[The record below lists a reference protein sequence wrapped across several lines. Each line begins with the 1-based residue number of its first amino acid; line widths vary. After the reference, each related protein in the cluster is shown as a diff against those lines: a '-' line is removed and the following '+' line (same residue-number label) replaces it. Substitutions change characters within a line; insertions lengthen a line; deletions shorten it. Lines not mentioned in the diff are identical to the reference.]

1 MKLRKILVCIHI
13 YYHNQVDYI
22 IDKLKSL
29 NGIDYDLFVTYTNE
43 NKETNE
49 KFLNF
54 NKNAKFKIVEN
65 KGYDIY
71 PFLVLIN
78 EIDLEK
84 YSSVLKLHT
93 KNKDEFD
100 SYSWRDDLYE
110 NLMGTKNI
118 FKANLK
124 KIEKYGLVG
133 SKKRITTM
141 NERCPENVWLFED
154 VCKQIGIEP
163 KKVNFIAGTIFL
175 ARIEII
181 KRIKEL
187 NLLQLD
193 FENKTMETGSNGTVA
208 HVIERLFGVLCNDLG
223 YKIYGSNKRK
233 IFSKEWKNNILRKIF
248 SIQNKNCKKFYTI
261 FGITISKNRYEYEIK
276 GLDNN
281 IYITKNNER
290 KFLKEKAINGL
301 EIIIKGNGNTIK
313 IAKNASFE
321 NSKLIII
328 SNTNEI
334 IIEDNVKL
342 KNCTFV
348 LKENENKLLK
358 ITKNTSLE
366 DKEIVLK
373 NINEECIIWWEKDI
387 AFLQATVKKIKLAMI
402 FYFI

>member
-1 MKLRKILVCIHI
+1 MKLKKVLVCIHI

-124 KIEKYGLVG
+124 KLEKYGLVG
-133 SKKRITTM
+133 SGKRITTM

-154 VCKQIGIEP
+154 VCKKIGIEP

-261 FGITISKNRYEYEIK
+261 FGITISKNRYKYRIK
-276 GLDNN
+276 GDDVI
-281 IYITKNNER
+281 IYIINDKDK
-290 KFLKEKAINGL
+290 KFLKSKQINGL
-301 EIIIKGNGNTIK
+301 EIEIKGNGNYIE

-321 NSKLIII
+321 NSKLIIE
-328 SNTNEI
+328 SNTNDI

-366 DKEIVLK
+366 DKEIILK
-373 NINEECIIWWEKDI
+373 NINEECII
-387 AFLQATVKKIKLAMI
+387 
-402 FYFI
+402 

>member
-124 KIEKYGLVG
+124 KLEKYGLVG

-163 KKVNFIAGTIFL
+163 KKANFIAGTIFL

-261 FGITISKNRYEYEIK
+261 FGITFSTNRYKYKVK
-276 GLDNN
+276 GDDVD
-281 IYITKNNER
+281 IYITDDKDK
-290 KFLKEKAINGL
+290 KFLKSKQIDGL
-301 EIIIKGNGNTIK
+301 EIKINGNGNYIK
-313 IAKNASFE
+313 IAKSAKFKNC
-321 NSKLIII
+321 KLIIN
-328 SNTNEI
+328 SNTNDV
-334 IIEDNVKL
+334 IIEENVQL
-342 KNCTFV
+342 ENCLFN
-348 LKENENKLLK
+348 LNENEGKLLK
-358 ITKNTSLE
+358 ITKNSNLKNRE
-366 DKEIVLK
+366 LVLK
-373 NINEECIIWWEKDI
+373 NKNEECII
-387 AFLQATVKKIKLAMI
+387 
-402 FYFI
+402 

>member
-154 VCKQIGIEP
+154 VCRQIGIEP
-163 KKVNFIAGTIFL
+163 KKANFIAGTIFL

-321 NSKLIII
+321 NSKLIIE
-328 SNTNEI
+328 SNTNDI

-373 NINEECIIWWEKDI
+373 NINEEFII
-387 AFLQATVKKIKLAMI
+387 
-402 FYFI
+402 

>member
-1 MKLRKILVCIHI
+1 MKLKKVLVCIHI

-124 KIEKYGLVG
+124 KLEKYGLVG
-133 SKKRITTM
+133 SGKRITTM
-141 NERCPENVWLFED
+141 NRRFSENTLLFEKI
-154 VCKQIGIEP
+154 CRQIGIEP

-261 FGITISKNRYEYEIK
+261 FGITISKNRYKYRIK
-276 GLDNN
+276 GDDVI
-281 IYITKNNER
+281 IYIINDKDK
-290 KFLKEKAINGL
+290 KFLKSKQINGL
-301 EIIIKGNGNTIK
+301 EIEIKGNGNYIE

-321 NSKLIII
+321 NSKLIIE
-328 SNTNEI
+328 SNTNDI

-373 NINEECIIWWEKDI
+373 NINEELIINE
-387 AFLQATVKKIKLAMI
+387 
-402 FYFI
+402 

>member
-124 KIEKYGLVG
+124 KLEKYGLAG

-141 NERCPENVWLFED
+141 NRRFPENTLLFEKI
-154 VCKQIGIEP
+154 CRQIGIEP
-163 KKVNFIAGTIFL
+163 KKANFIAGTIFL

-321 NSKLIII
+321 NSKLIIE
-328 SNTNEI
+328 SNTNDI

-366 DKEIVLK
+366 DKKIVLK
-373 NINEECIIWWEKDI
+373 NINEELIINE
-387 AFLQATVKKIKLAMI
+387 
-402 FYFI
+402 

>member
-1 MKLRKILVCIHI
+1 M
-13 YYHNQVDYI
+13 
-22 IDKLKSL
+22 

-163 KKVNFIAGTIFL
+163 KKANFIAGTIFL

-321 NSKLIII
+321 NSKLIIE
-328 SNTNEI
+328 SNTNDI

-373 NINEECIIWWEKDI
+373 NINEECII
-387 AFLQATVKKIKLAMI
+387 
-402 FYFI
+402 

>member
-124 KIEKYGLVG
+124 KLEKYGLVG

-163 KKVNFIAGTIFL
+163 KKANFIAGTIFL

-223 YKIYGSNKRK
+223 YKIYGSNQRK
-233 IFSKEWKNNILRKIF
+233 LFSKEWKNKFLRTLF

-261 FGITISKNRYEYEIK
+261 FGITFSTNRYKYKVK
-276 GLDNN
+276 GDDVD
-281 IYITKNNER
+281 IYITDDKDK
-290 KFLKEKAINGL
+290 KFLKSKQIDGL
-301 EIIIKGNGNTIK
+301 EIKINGNGNYIK
-313 IAKNASFE
+313 IAKSAKFKNC
-321 NSKLIII
+321 KLIIN
-328 SNTNEI
+328 SNTNDV
-334 IIEDNVKL
+334 IIEENVQL
-342 KNCTFV
+342 ENCLFN
-348 LKENENKLLK
+348 LNENEGKLLK
-358 ITKNTSLE
+358 ITKNSNLKNRE
-366 DKEIVLK
+366 LVLK
-373 NINEECIIWWEKDI
+373 NKNEECII
-387 AFLQATVKKIKLAMI
+387 
-402 FYFI
+402 

>member
-124 KIEKYGLVG
+124 KLEKYGLAG

-141 NERCPENVWLFED
+141 NRRFPENTLLFEKI
-154 VCKQIGIEP
+154 CRQIGIEP
-163 KKVNFIAGTIFL
+163 KKANFIAGTIFL

-223 YKIYGSNKRK
+223 YKIYGSNQRK

-321 NSKLIII
+321 NSKLIIE
-328 SNTNEI
+328 SNTNDI

-366 DKEIVLK
+366 DKKIVLK
-373 NINEECIIWWEKDI
+373 NINEELIINE
-387 AFLQATVKKIKLAMI
+387 
-402 FYFI
+402 

>member
-124 KIEKYGLVG
+124 KLEKYGLVG

-154 VCKQIGIEP
+154 VCRQIGIEP
-163 KKVNFIAGTIFL
+163 KKANFIAGTIFL

-261 FGITISKNRYEYEIK
+261 FGITISKNRYEYGIK

-321 NSKLIII
+321 NSKLIIE
-328 SNTNEI
+328 SNTNDI

-373 NINEECIIWWEKDI
+373 NINEELIINE
-387 AFLQATVKKIKLAMI
+387 
-402 FYFI
+402 

>member
-124 KIEKYGLVG
+124 KLEKYGLAG

-141 NERCPENVWLFED
+141 NRRFPENTLLFEKI
-154 VCKQIGIEP
+154 CRQIGIEP
-163 KKVNFIAGTIFL
+163 KKANFIAGTIFL

-321 NSKLIII
+321 NSKLIIE
-328 SNTNEI
+328 SNTNDI

-373 NINEECIIWWEKDI
+373 NINEELIINE
-387 AFLQATVKKIKLAMI
+387 
-402 FYFI
+402 

>member
-1 MKLRKILVCIHI
+1 MKLKKVLVCIHI

-29 NGIDYDLFVTYTNE
+29 NGFDYDLFVTYTNE

-71 PFLVLIN
+71 PFLALIN

-124 KIEKYGLVG
+124 KLEKYGLVG

-154 VCKQIGIEP
+154 VCKKIGIEP
-163 KKVNFIAGTIFL
+163 KKANFIAGTIFL

-328 SNTNEI
+328 SNTNDI

-373 NINEECIIWWEKDI
+373 NINEELIINE
-387 AFLQATVKKIKLAMI
+387 
-402 FYFI
+402 

>member
-54 NKNAKFKIVEN
+54 NKNAKFKPVEN

-110 NLMGTKNI
+110 NLMGAKNI

-124 KIEKYGLVG
+124 KLEKYGLVG

-154 VCKQIGIEP
+154 VCRQIGIEP
-163 KKVNFIAGTIFL
+163 KKANFIAGTIFL

-321 NSKLIII
+321 NSKLIIE
-328 SNTNEI
+328 SNTNDI

-373 NINEECIIWWEKDI
+373 NINEECVI
-387 AFLQATVKKIKLAMI
+387 
-402 FYFI
+402 

>member
-1 MKLRKILVCIHI
+1 MKLKKVLVCIHI

-54 NKNAKFKIVEN
+54 NKNTKFKIVEN

-84 YSSVLKLHT
+84 YFCVLKLHT
-93 KNKDEFD
+93 KNHDKTG
-100 SYSWRDDLYE
+100 SYIWRDQLYN
-110 NLMGTKNI
+110 NLMETKTI
-118 FKANLK
+118 FRKNLGKLK
-124 KIEKYGLVG
+124 KYGIVG
-133 SKKRITTM
+133 SKYRITEM
-141 NERCPENVWLFED
+141 ENYWPEDSWLFEK
-154 VCKQIGIEP
+154 VCKQIGIP
-163 KKVNFIAGTIFL
+163 ATKTKFVAGTIFL

-181 KRIKEL
+181 KKIKEL

-193 FENKTMETGSNGTVA
+193 FESKKIETGSNSTNA
-208 HVIERLFGVLCNDLG
+208 HVVERLFGVICNQLG
-223 YKIYGSNKRK
+223 YKIYGSDQRK

-321 NSKLIII
+321 NSKLIIE
-328 SNTNEI
+328 SNTNDI

-373 NINEECIIWWEKDI
+373 NINEECII
-387 AFLQATVKKIKLAMI
+387 
-402 FYFI
+402 

>member
-163 KKVNFIAGTIFL
+163 KKANFIAGTIFL

-321 NSKLIII
+321 NSKLIIE
-328 SNTNEI
+328 SNTNDI

-373 NINEECIIWWEKDI
+373 NINEECII
-387 AFLQATVKKIKLAMI
+387 
-402 FYFI
+402 

>member
-154 VCKQIGIEP
+154 VCRQIGIEP
-163 KKVNFIAGTIFL
+163 KKANFIAGTIFL

-261 FGITISKNRYEYEIK
+261 FGITFSTNRYKYKVK
-276 GLDNN
+276 GDDVD
-281 IYITKNNER
+281 IYITDDKDK
-290 KFLKEKAINGL
+290 KFLKSKQIDGL
-301 EIIIKGNGNTIK
+301 EIKINGNGNYIK
-313 IAKNASFE
+313 IAKSAKFKNC
-321 NSKLIII
+321 KLIIN
-328 SNTNEI
+328 SNTNDV
-334 IIEDNVKL
+334 IIEENVQL
-342 KNCTFV
+342 ENCLFN
-348 LKENENKLLK
+348 LNENEGKLLK
-358 ITKNTSLE
+358 ITKNSNLKNRE
-366 DKEIVLK
+366 LVLK
-373 NINEECIIWWEKDI
+373 NKNEECII
-387 AFLQATVKKIKLAMI
+387 
-402 FYFI
+402 

>member
-1 MKLRKILVCIHI
+1 MKLKKVLVCIHI

-124 KIEKYGLVG
+124 KLEKYGLVG

-141 NERCPENVWLFED
+141 NERCPENSWLFKD

-163 KKVNFIAGTIFL
+163 KKANFIAGTIFL

-334 IIEDNVKL
+334 IIKDNVKL

-373 NINEECIIWWEKDI
+373 NINEECII
-387 AFLQATVKKIKLAMI
+387 
-402 FYFI
+402 

>member
-373 NINEECIIWWEKDI
+373 NINEECII
-387 AFLQATVKKIKLAMI
+387 
-402 FYFI
+402 

>member
-124 KIEKYGLVG
+124 KLEKYGLVG

-163 KKVNFIAGTIFL
+163 KKANFIAGTIFL

-321 NSKLIII
+321 NSKLIIE
-328 SNTNEI
+328 SNTNDI

-373 NINEECIIWWEKDI
+373 NINEECII
-387 AFLQATVKKIKLAMI
+387 
-402 FYFI
+402 

>member
-1 MKLRKILVCIHI
+1 MKLKKVLVCIHI

-29 NGIDYDLFVTYTNE
+29 NGFDYDLFVTYTNE

-124 KIEKYGLVG
+124 KLEKYGLVG
-133 SKKRITTM
+133 SGKRITTM

-163 KKVNFIAGTIFL
+163 KKANFIAGTIFL

-321 NSKLIII
+321 NSKLIIE
-328 SNTNEI
+328 SNTNDI

-373 NINEECIIWWEKDI
+373 NINEELIINE
-387 AFLQATVKKIKLAMI
+387 
-402 FYFI
+402 